1 MADDLSVPTL
11 LKNGVITLSNEYTVC
26 KEGDMLDSNQT
37 RLLKLFGIA
46 VANFEIKLLG
56 HYDSET
62 HDVVVNKANRDTA
75 MSAV

>member
-1 MADDLSVPTL
+1 MPTL
-11 LKNGVITLSNEYTVC
+11 LKNGVVTLSDDYTVC
-26 KEGDMLDSNQT
+26 KEGDILDSNQT

-62 HDVVVNKANRDTA
+62 HDVQVHRGNADATMRQ
-75 MSAV
+75 